1 MRNWTRERYFDDTGL
16 KWINPSPNLRSAAA
30 NVVYPGVELLQST
43 NVSVGRGTEMPF
55 LHIGA
60 PYIDSA
66 QLAAYLTA
74 RNIPGIRFSPASFSV
89 AEDANR
95 FPFHGKTLPGISI
108 AVTDKTALDS
118 PELGIE
124 LISAL
129 HHLYPEFAMAKA
141 EHLIANADTMR
152 ALENQEDPRKIAE
165 GWKADLAA
173 FEQRRQ
179 PYLLY

>member
-74 RNIPGIRFSPASFSV
+74 RNIPGIRFSPGGFSV
-89 AEDANR
+89 TEDANH

>member
-1 MRNWTRERYFDDTGL
+1 
-16 KWINPSPNLRSAAA
+16 
-30 NVVYPGVELLQST
+30 
-43 NVSVGRGTEMPF
+43 MPF

-66 QLAAYLTA
+66 QLVAYLTA
-74 RNIPGIRFSPASFSV
+74 RNIPGIRFAPMSFSV
-89 AEDANR
+89 TEDANH
-95 FPFHGKTLPGISI
+95 FPFHGKTLPGISFT
-108 AVTDKTALDS
+108 VTDRSAFDS

-129 HHLYPEFAMAKA
+129 HHLYPGFAMAKA
-141 EHLIANADTMR
+141 ERLIANVDTMR

-165 GWKADLAA
+165 AWKTDLAA

-179 PYLLY
+179 SYLLYK